1 MSEASV
7 EVDALD
13 ERVDFWWTFG
23 KQREKKCKFSTLGK
37 MKPLLADKLVVSM
50 LGVERD
56 EDAIALFSG
65 NLDGGGRQID
75 DCENTPSSLEL
86 QRLQGK

>member
-1 MSEASV
+1 
-7 EVDALD
+7 
-13 ERVDFWWTFG
+13 
-23 KQREKKCKFSTLGK
+23 
-37 MKPLLADKLVVSM
+37 MKPLLTDKLVVSM

-56 EDAIALFSG
+56 EDAIALFPG